1 MRMFKRK
8 ALLLLLLFSAL
19 PISAAQAT
27 PVPNSFSFHGAGYG
41 HGVGMS
47 QIGARG
53 MALESATAE
62 SILNYYYQGASV
74 ETTTDLIELRVN
86 VGHLLQ
92 SAVIKSDTASSEVLL
107 FSPAD
112 TVTPLARIQPGT
124 QISVSLQGN
133 SIQFFGSNLNFTG
146 SRFILRW
153 SGTRYLPGTPSS
165 IFLGIGKTFTQY
177 RYGQLNFAVVRSG
190 KISNIEITNSL
201 NLHDEYLYGIGE
213 MPTSWPAA
221 ALQAQVI
228 ASRTYAL
235 AKAGKIRT
243 ICDCDL
249 YATSLDQAF
258 IGYAKEAEPRYGTLW
273 RSAVDSTTV
282 DSATARAI
290 FYNGKPISAYFFSSS
305 NGFTEAAANVFG
317 TAFPYLNSVPD
328 PWSTNVVLNKR
339 YVDWTRSVTQKEIAA
354 AFLLPDVQRVRIIAE
369 SPTGTVTKIQGISSQ
384 GKKVTIKGE
393 TFRSRCKLPSAW
405 FELL

>member
-8 ALLLLLLFSAL
+8 ALLLLLVFSAL
-19 PISAAQAT
+19 PITPALAT

-62 SILNYYYQGASV
+62 NILNYYYQGASV
-74 ETTTDLIELRVN
+74 ETITDSIELRVN

-92 SAVIKSDTASSEVLL
+92 SAAIKTDTASSEILL
-107 FSPAD
+107 FSALD
-112 TVTPLARIQPGT
+112 TVTPLARILPGT
-124 QISVSLQGN
+124 QLAISLNGN
-133 SIQFFGSNLNFTG
+133 ALRFLAPNLDLTG
-146 SRFILRW
+146 SKFILRW
-153 SGTRYLPGTPSS
+153 SGTRYLAGTPSS
-165 IFLGIGKTFTQY
+165 IFLGIEKSFTQY
-177 RYGQLNFAVVRSG
+177 RYGQLNFTAVRSG

-235 AKAGKIRT
+235 AKAGKMRT

-249 YATSLDQAF
+249 YASSLDQAF

-282 DSATARAI
+282 DSATARAV
-290 FYNGKPISAYFFSSS
+290 FYNGKPISAFFFSSS

-328 PWSTNVVLNKR
+328 PWSANAVLNKR
-339 YVDWTRSVTQKEIAA
+339 YVDWTRSITQKVIAT
-354 AFLLPDVQRVRIIAE
+354 AFLLPDVQRLRIISE
-369 SPTGTVTKIQGISSQ
+369 SPTGTVTKIQGISST
-384 GKKVTIKGE
+384 GKKVTLKGE

>member
-19 PISAAQAT
+19 PITAAQAT
-27 PVPNSFSFHGAGYG
+27 PVPYSFSFHGAGYG

-62 SILNYYYQGASV
+62 RILNYYYQGAIV

-86 VGHLLQ
+86 VGHLLK
-92 SAVIKSDTASSEVLL
+92 SATIKSDTASSEILL
-107 FSPAD
+107 FSALD
-112 TVTPLARIQPGT
+112 TVTPLARILPGT
-124 QISVSLQGN
+124 QLAISLNGN
-133 SIQFFGSNLNFTG
+133 ALRFLAPNLDLTG
-146 SRFILRW
+146 SKFILRW
-153 SGTRYLPGTPSS
+153 SGTRYLAGAPSS
-165 IFLGIGKTFTQY
+165 IFLGIEKRFTQY
-177 RYGQLNFAVVRSG
+177 RYGQLNFTAVRSG

-235 AKAGKIRT
+235 SKAGKIRA

-290 FYNGKPISAYFFSSS
+290 FYNGKPISAFFFSSS

-328 PWSTNVVLNKR
+328 AWSASAVLNKR
-339 YVDWTRSVTQKEIAA
+339 YVDWTRSITQKVVAA
-354 AFLLPDVQRVRIIAE
+354 AFLLPDVQRLRIISE
-369 SPTGTVTKIQGISSQ
+369 SPTGTVTKIQGISST
-384 GKKVTIKGE
+384 GKKVTLKGE

>member
-8 ALLLLLLFSAL
+8 ALLLLLLFPAL
-19 PISAAQAT
+19 PITAAQAT

-53 MALESATAE
+53 MALESATADR
-62 SILNYYYQGASV
+62 ILNYYYQGATV

-86 VGHLLQ
+86 VGHLLK
-92 SAVIKSDTASSEVLL
+92 SATIKSDTASSEILL
-107 FSPAD
+107 FSALD
-112 TVTPLARIQPGT
+112 TVTPLARILPGT
-124 QISVSLQGN
+124 QLAISLNGN
-133 SIQFFGSNLNFTG
+133 ALRFLAPNLDLTG
-146 SRFILRW
+146 SKFILRW
-153 SGTRYLPGTPSS
+153 SGTRYLAGAPSS
-165 IFLGIGKTFTQY
+165 IFLGIEKSFTQY
-177 RYGQLNFAVVRSG
+177 RYGQLNFTAVRSG

-235 AKAGKIRT
+235 SKAGKIRA

-290 FYNGKPISAYFFSSS
+290 FYNGKPISAFFFSSS

-328 PWSTNVVLNKR
+328 AWSASAVLNKR
-339 YVDWTRSVTQKEIAA
+339 YVDWTRSITQKVIAA
-354 AFLLPDVQRVRIIAE
+354 AFLLPDVQRLRIISE
-369 SPTGTVTKIQGISSQ
+369 SPTGTVTKIQGISST
-384 GKKVTIKGE
+384 GKKVTLKGE

>member
-19 PISAAQAT
+19 PITAAQASS
-27 PVPNSFSFHGAGYG
+27 VPSSFSFHGAGYG

-62 SILNYYYQGASV
+62 NILNYYYQGASV
-74 ETTTDLIELRVN
+74 ETTTDSIELRVN

-92 SAVIKSDTASSEVLL
+92 SATIKTDTSSSEIVL
-107 FSPAD
+107 FSALD
-112 TVTPLARIQPGT
+112 TVTPLARILPGT
-124 QISVSLQGN
+124 QLAISLNGN
-133 SIQFFGSNLNFTG
+133 ALRFLAPNLDLTG
-146 SRFILRW
+146 QKFILRW

-165 IFLGIGKTFTQY
+165 IFLGIGKSFTQY

-190 KISNIEITNSL
+190 MIPAIEITNSL

-213 MPTSWPAA
+213 MPSSWPAA
-221 ALQAQVI
+221 ALEAQVI

-235 AKAGKIRT
+235 AKAGKIRA

-249 YATSLDQAF
+249 YASSLDQAF

-273 RSAVDSTTV
+273 RRAVDSTTV
-282 DSATARAI
+282 DSITARAV
-290 FYNGKPISAYFFSSS
+290 FYNGKPINAFFFSSS
-305 NGFTEAAANVFG
+305 NGFTEAAENVFG

-328 PWSTNVVLNKR
+328 PWSASAILNKR
-339 YVDWTRSVTQKEIAA
+339 YVDWNRTLTQKVIAA
-354 AFLLPDVQRVRIIAE
+354 AFLLPDVQQLRIISE
-369 SPTGTVTKIQGISSQ
+369 SPTGTVTKIQGISTT

>member
-19 PISAAQAT
+19 PITAAQAT
-27 PVPNSFSFHGAGYG
+27 PVPSSFSFHGAGYG

-62 SILNYYYQGASV
+62 NILNYYYQGATV

-92 SAVIKSDTASSEVLL
+92 SAAIKTDTASSEILL

-112 TVTPLARIQPGT
+112 TATPLARILPGT
-124 QISVSLQGN
+124 QLAISVN
-133 SIQFFGSNLNFTG
+133 GSALRFLAPNLDLTG
-146 SRFILRW
+146 SKFILRW
-153 SGTRYLPGTPSS
+153 SGTRYLAGAPSS
-165 IFLGIGKTFTQY
+165 IFLGIEKSFTQY
-177 RYGQLNFAVVRSG
+177 RYGQLNFTAVRSG
-190 KISNIEITNSL
+190 KISNVEITNSL

-235 AKAGKIRT
+235 SKAGKIRA

-290 FYNGKPISAYFFSSS
+290 FYNGKPISAFFFSSS

-328 PWSTNVVLNKR
+328 AWSASAVLNKR
-339 YVDWTRSVTQKEIAA
+339 YVDWTRSITQKVIAA
-354 AFLLPDVQRVRIIAE
+354 AFLLPDVQRLRIISE
-369 SPTGTVTKIQGISSQ
+369 SPTGTVTKIQGISST

>member
-1 MRMFKRK
+1 MFKRK

-19 PISAAQAT
+19 PITAAQAT
-27 PVPNSFSFHGAGYG
+27 PVPYSFSFHGSGYG

-62 SILNYYYQGASV
+62 RILNYYYQGATV

-86 VGHLLQ
+86 VGHLLK
-92 SAVIKSDTASSEVLL
+92 SATIKSDTASSEILL
-107 FSPAD
+107 FSALD
-112 TVTPLARIQPGT
+112 TVTPLARILPGT
-124 QISVSLQGN
+124 QLAISLNGN
-133 SIQFFGSNLNFTG
+133 ALRFLAPNLDLTG
-146 SRFILRW
+146 SKFILRW
-153 SGTRYLPGTPSS
+153 SGTRYLAGAPSS
-165 IFLGIGKTFTQY
+165 IFLGIEKSFTQY
-177 RYGQLNFAVVRSG
+177 RYGQLNFTAVRSG

-235 AKAGKIRT
+235 SKAGKIRA

-290 FYNGKPISAYFFSSS
+290 FYNGKPISAFFFSSS

-328 PWSTNVVLNKR
+328 AWSASAVLNKR
-339 YVDWTRSVTQKEIAA
+339 YVDWTRSITQKVVAA
-354 AFLLPDVQRVRIIAE
+354 AFLLPDVQRLRIISE
-369 SPTGTVTKIQGISSQ
+369 SPTGTVTKIQGISST
-384 GKKVTIKGE
+384 GKKVTLKGE

>member
-19 PISAAQAT
+19 PITAAQAT
-27 PVPNSFSFHGAGYG
+27 PVPYSFSFHGAGYG

-62 SILNYYYQGASV
+62 RILNYYYQGATV

-86 VGHLLQ
+86 VGHLLK
-92 SAVIKSDTASSEVLL
+92 SATIKSDTASSEILL
-107 FSPAD
+107 FSALD
-112 TVTPLARIQPGT
+112 TVTPLARILPGT
-124 QISVSLQGN
+124 QLAISLNGN
-133 SIQFFGSNLNFTG
+133 ALRFLAPNLDLTG
-146 SRFILRW
+146 SKFILRW
-153 SGTRYLPGTPSS
+153 SGTRYLAGAPSS
-165 IFLGIGKTFTQY
+165 IFLGIEKSFTQY
-177 RYGQLNFAVVRSG
+177 RYGQLNFTAVRSG

-235 AKAGKIRT
+235 SKAGKIRA

-290 FYNGKPISAYFFSSS
+290 FYNGKPISAFFFSSS

-328 PWSTNVVLNKR
+328 AWSASAVLNKR
-339 YVDWTRSVTQKEIAA
+339 YVDWTRSITQKVVAA
-354 AFLLPDVQRVRIIAE
+354 AFLLPDVQRLRIISE
-369 SPTGTVTKIQGISSQ
+369 SPTGTVTKIQGISST
-384 GKKVTIKGE
+384 GKKVTLKGE

>member
-19 PISAAQAT
+19 PITAAQAT
-27 PVPNSFSFHGAGYG
+27 PVPNSFSFHGSGYG

-62 SILNYYYQGASV
+62 RILNYYYQGATV

-86 VGHLLQ
+86 VGHLLK
-92 SAVIKSDTASSEVLL
+92 SAAIKTDTASSEILL
-107 FSPAD
+107 FSALD
-112 TVTPLARIQPGT
+112 TVTPLARILPGT
-124 QISVSLQGN
+124 QLAISLNGN
-133 SIQFFGSNLNFTG
+133 ALRFLAPNLDLTG
-146 SRFILRW
+146 SKFILRW
-153 SGTRYLPGTPSS
+153 SGTRYLAGAPSS
-165 IFLGIGKTFTQY
+165 IFLGIEKSFTQY
-177 RYGQLNFAVVRSG
+177 RYGQLNFTAVRSG

-235 AKAGKIRT
+235 SKAGKIRA

-290 FYNGKPISAYFFSSS
+290 FYNGKPISAFFFSSS

-328 PWSTNVVLNKR
+328 AWSASAVLNKR
-339 YVDWTRSVTQKEIAA
+339 YVDWTRSITQKVVAA
-354 AFLLPDVQRVRIIAE
+354 AFLLPDVQRLRIISE
-369 SPTGTVTKIQGISSQ
+369 SPTGTVTKIQGISSS
-384 GKKVTIKGE
+384 GKKVTLKGE

>member
-19 PISAAQAT
+19 PITAAQAT
-27 PVPNSFSFHGAGYG
+27 PVPNSFSFHGSGYG

-62 SILNYYYQGASV
+62 RILNYYYQGATV

-86 VGHLLQ
+86 VGHLLK
-92 SAVIKSDTASSEVLL
+92 SAAIKTDTASSEILL
-107 FSPAD
+107 FSALD
-112 TVTPLARIQPGT
+112 TVTPLARILPGT
-124 QISVSLQGN
+124 QLAISLNGN
-133 SIQFFGSNLNFTG
+133 ALRFLAPNLDLTG
-146 SRFILRW
+146 SKFILRW
-153 SGTRYLPGTPSS
+153 SGTRYLAGAPSS
-165 IFLGIGKTFTQY
+165 IFLGIEKSFTQY
-177 RYGQLNFAVVRSG
+177 RYGQLNFTAVRSG

-235 AKAGKIRT
+235 SKAGKIRA

-290 FYNGKPISAYFFSSS
+290 FYNGKPISAFFFSSS

-328 PWSTNVVLNKR
+328 AWSASAVLNKR
-339 YVDWTRSVTQKEIAA
+339 YVDWTRSITQKVIAA
-354 AFLLPDVQRVRIIAE
+354 AFLLPDVQRLRIISE
-369 SPTGTVTKIQGISSQ
+369 SPTGTVTKIQGISST
-384 GKKVTIKGE
+384 GKKITLKGE

>member
-1 MRMFKRK
+1 MFKRK

-19 PISAAQAT
+19 PITAAQAT
-27 PVPNSFSFHGAGYG
+27 PVPYSFSFHGAGYG

-62 SILNYYYQGASV
+62 RILNYYYQGATV

-86 VGHLLQ
+86 VGHLLK
-92 SAVIKSDTASSEVLL
+92 SATIKSDTASSEILL
-107 FSPAD
+107 FSALD
-112 TVTPLARIQPGT
+112 TVTPLARILPGT
-124 QISVSLQGN
+124 QLAISLNGN
-133 SIQFFGSNLNFTG
+133 ALRFLAPNLDLTG
-146 SRFILRW
+146 SKFILRW
-153 SGTRYLPGTPSS
+153 SGTRYLAGAPSS
-165 IFLGIGKTFTQY
+165 IFLGIEKSFTRY
-177 RYGQLNFAVVRSG
+177 RYGQLNFTAVRSG

-235 AKAGKIRT
+235 SKAGKIRA

-290 FYNGKPISAYFFSSS
+290 FYNGKPISAFFFSSS

-328 PWSTNVVLNKR
+328 AWSASAVLNKR
-339 YVDWTRSVTQKEIAA
+339 YVDWTRSITQKAVAA
-354 AFLLPDVQRVRIIAE
+354 AFLLPDVQRLRIISE
-369 SPTGTVTKIQGISSQ
+369 SPTGTVTKIQGISST

>member
-19 PISAAQAT
+19 PITAAQAT
-27 PVPNSFSFHGAGYG
+27 PVPYSFSFHGAGYG

-62 SILNYYYQGASV
+62 RILNYYYQGATV

-86 VGHLLQ
+86 VGHLLK
-92 SAVIKSDTASSEVLL
+92 SATIKSDTASSEILL
-107 FSPAD
+107 FSALD
-112 TVTPLARIQPGT
+112 TVTPLARILPGT
-124 QISVSLQGN
+124 QLAISLNGN
-133 SIQFFGSNLNFTG
+133 ALRFLAPNLDLTG
-146 SRFILRW
+146 SKFILRW
-153 SGTRYLPGTPSS
+153 SGTRYLAGAPSS
-165 IFLGIGKTFTQY
+165 IFLGIEKSFTRY
-177 RYGQLNFAVVRSG
+177 RYGQLNFTAVRSG

-235 AKAGKIRT
+235 SKAGKIRA

-290 FYNGKPISAYFFSSS
+290 FYNGKPISAFFFSSS

-328 PWSTNVVLNKR
+328 AWSASAVLNKR
-339 YVDWTRSVTQKEIAA
+339 YVDWTRSITQKAVAA
-354 AFLLPDVQRVRIIAE
+354 AFLLPDVQRLRIISE
-369 SPTGTVTKIQGISSQ
+369 SPTGTVTKIQGISST

>member
-19 PISAAQAT
+19 PITAAQAT
-27 PVPNSFSFHGAGYG
+27 PVPNSFSFHGSGYG

-62 SILNYYYQGASV
+62 RILNYYYQGATV

-86 VGHLLQ
+86 VGHLLK
-92 SAVIKSDTASSEVLL
+92 SAAIKTDTASSEILL
-107 FSPAD
+107 FSALD
-112 TVTPLARIQPGT
+112 TVTPLARILPGT
-124 QISVSLQGN
+124 QLAISLNGN
-133 SIQFFGSNLNFTG
+133 ALRFLAPNLDLTG
-146 SRFILRW
+146 SKFILRW
-153 SGTRYLPGTPSS
+153 SGTRYLAGAPSS
-165 IFLGIGKTFTQY
+165 IFLGIEKSFTQY
-177 RYGQLNFAVVRSG
+177 RYGQLNFTAVRSG

-235 AKAGKIRT
+235 SKAGKIRA

-258 IGYAKEAEPRYGTLW
+258 IGYAKEVEPRYGTLW

-290 FYNGKPISAYFFSSS
+290 FYNGKPISAFFFSSS

-328 PWSTNVVLNKR
+328 AWSASAVLNKR
-339 YVDWTRSVTQKEIAA
+339 YVDWTRSITQKVVAA
-354 AFLLPDVQRVRIIAE
+354 AFLLPDVQRLRIISE
-369 SPTGTVTKIQGISSQ
+369 SPTGTVTKIQGISSS
-384 GKKVTIKGE
+384 GKKVTLKGE

>member
-19 PISAAQAT
+19 PITAAQAT
-27 PVPNSFSFHGAGYG
+27 PVPNSFSFHGSGYG

-62 SILNYYYQGASV
+62 RILNYYYQGATV

-86 VGHLLQ
+86 VGHLLK
-92 SAVIKSDTASSEVLL
+92 SAAIKTDTASSEILL
-107 FSPAD
+107 FSALD
-112 TVTPLARIQPGT
+112 TVTPLARILPGT
-124 QISVSLQGN
+124 QLAISLNGN
-133 SIQFFGSNLNFTG
+133 ALRFLAPNLDLTG
-146 SRFILRW
+146 SKFILRW
-153 SGTRYLPGTPSS
+153 SGTRYLAGAPSS
-165 IFLGIGKTFTQY
+165 IFLGIEKSFTQY
-177 RYGQLNFAVVRSG
+177 RYGQLNFTAVRSG

-235 AKAGKIRT
+235 SKAGKIRA

-290 FYNGKPISAYFFSSS
+290 FYNGKPISAFFFSSS

-328 PWSTNVVLNKR
+328 AWSASAVLNKR
-339 YVDWTRSVTQKEIAA
+339 YVDWTRSITQKVVAA
-354 AFLLPDVQRVRIIAE
+354 AFLLPDVQRLRIISE
-369 SPTGTVTKIQGISSQ
+369 SPTGTVTKIQGISST
-384 GKKVTIKGE
+384 GKKITLKGE

>member
-19 PISAAQAT
+19 PITAAQAT
-27 PVPNSFSFHGAGYG
+27 PVPYSFSFHGSGYG

-62 SILNYYYQGASV
+62 RILNYYYQGATV

-86 VGHLLQ
+86 VGHLLK
-92 SAVIKSDTASSEVLL
+92 SATIKSDTASSEILL
-107 FSPAD
+107 FSALD
-112 TVTPLARIQPGT
+112 TVTPLARILPGT
-124 QISVSLQGN
+124 QLAISLNGN
-133 SIQFFGSNLNFTG
+133 ALRFLAPNLDLTG
-146 SRFILRW
+146 SKFILRW
-153 SGTRYLPGTPSS
+153 SGTRYLAGAPSS
-165 IFLGIGKTFTQY
+165 IFLGIEKSFTQY
-177 RYGQLNFAVVRSG
+177 RYGQLNFTAVRSG

-235 AKAGKIRT
+235 SKAGKIRA

-290 FYNGKPISAYFFSSS
+290 FYNGKPISAFFFSSS

-328 PWSTNVVLNKR
+328 AWSASAVLNKR
-339 YVDWTRSVTQKEIAA
+339 YVDWTRSITQKVVAA
-354 AFLLPDVQRVRIIAE
+354 AFLLPDVQRLRIISE
-369 SPTGTVTKIQGISSQ
+369 SPTGTVTKIQGISST
-384 GKKVTIKGE
+384 GKKVTLKGE

>member
-1 MRMFKRK
+1 
-8 ALLLLLLFSAL
+8 
-19 PISAAQAT
+19 
-27 PVPNSFSFHGAGYG
+27 
-41 HGVGMS
+41 
-47 QIGARG
+47 
-53 MALESATAE
+53 
-62 SILNYYYQGASV
+62 
-74 ETTTDLIELRVN
+74 
-86 VGHLLQ
+86 
-92 SAVIKSDTASSEVLL
+92 
-107 FSPAD
+107 
-112 TVTPLARIQPGT
+112 VTPLARILPGT
-124 QISVSLQGN
+124 QLAISLNGN
-133 SIQFFGSNLNFTG
+133 ALRFLAPNLDLTG
-146 SRFILRW
+146 SKFILRW
-153 SGTRYLPGTPSS
+153 SGTRYLAGAPSS
-165 IFLGIGKTFTQY
+165 IFLGIEKSFTQY
-177 RYGQLNFAVVRSG
+177 RYGQLNFTAVRSG

-235 AKAGKIRT
+235 SKAGKIRA

-290 FYNGKPISAYFFSSS
+290 FYNGKPISAFFFSSS

-317 TAFPYLNSVPD
+317 TALPYLNSVPD
-328 PWSTNVVLNKR
+328 PWSASAVLNKR
-339 YVDWTRSVTQKEIAA
+339 YVDWTRSITQKVIAA
-354 AFLLPDVQRVRIIAE
+354 AFLLPDVQRLRIISE
-369 SPTGTVTKIQGISSQ
+369 SPTGTVTKIQGISST

>member
-8 ALLLLLLFSAL
+8 ALLLLLVFSAL
-19 PISAAQAT
+19 PVTPAQAT

-62 SILNYYYQGASV
+62 NILNYYYQGASV
-74 ETTTDLIELRVN
+74 ETITDSIELRVN

-92 SAVIKSDTASSEVLL
+92 SAAIKTDTASSEILL
-107 FSPAD
+107 FSALD
-112 TVTPLARIQPGT
+112 TVTPLARILPGT
-124 QISVSLQGN
+124 QLAISLNGN
-133 SIQFFGSNLNFTG
+133 ALRFLAANLDLTG
-146 SRFILRW
+146 QKFILRW
-153 SGTRYLPGTPSS
+153 SGTRYLAGTPSS
-165 IFLGIGKTFTQY
+165 IFLGIGKSFTQY
-177 RYGQLNFAVVRSG
+177 RYGQLNFAVIRSG

-249 YATSLDQAF
+249 YASSLDQAF

-282 DSATARAI
+282 DSATARAV
-290 FYNGKPISAYFFSSS
+290 FYNGKPISAFFFSSS

-328 PWSTNVVLNKR
+328 PWSASALLNKR
-339 YVDWTRSVTQKEIAA
+339 YVDWTRSIAQKVVAA
-354 AFLLPDVQRVRIIAE
+354 AFLLPDVQRLRIISE
-369 SPTGTVTKIQGISSQ
+369 SPTGTVTKIQGISST
-384 GKKVTIKGE
+384 GRKVTIKGE

>member
-19 PISAAQAT
+19 PITAAQAT
-27 PVPNSFSFHGAGYG
+27 PVPSSFSFHGAGYG

-62 SILNYYYQGASV
+62 NILNYYYQGATV

-92 SAVIKSDTASSEVLL
+92 SAAIKTDTASSEILL
-107 FSPAD
+107 FSPTD
-112 TVTPLARIQPGT
+112 TVTPLARILPGT
-124 QISVSLQGN
+124 QLAISVN
-133 SIQFFGSNLNFTG
+133 GSALRFLAPNLDLTG
-146 SRFILRW
+146 SKFILRW
-153 SGTRYLPGTPSS
+153 SGTRCLAGAPSS
-165 IFLGIGKTFTQY
+165 IFLGIEKSFTQY
-177 RYGQLNFAVVRSG
+177 RYGQLNFTAVRSG

-235 AKAGKIRT
+235 SKAGKIRA

-258 IGYAKEAEPRYGTLW
+258 VGYAKEAEPRYGTLW

-328 PWSTNVVLNKR
+328 AWSASAVLNKR
-339 YVDWTRSVTQKEIAA
+339 YVDWTRSITQKVIAA
-354 AFLLPDVQRVRIIAE
+354 AFLLPDVQRLRIISE
-369 SPTGTVTKIQGISSQ
+369 SPTGTVTKIQGISST
-384 GKKVTIKGE
+384 GKKVTLKGE

>member
-1 MRMFKRK
+1 MFKRK

-19 PISAAQAT
+19 PITAAQAT
-27 PVPNSFSFHGAGYG
+27 PVPSSFSFHGAGYG

-62 SILNYYYQGASV
+62 NILNYYYQGATV

-92 SAVIKSDTASSEVLL
+92 SAAIKTDTASSEILL

-112 TVTPLARIQPGT
+112 TATPLARILPGT
-124 QISVSLQGN
+124 QLAISVN
-133 SIQFFGSNLNFTG
+133 GSALRFLAPNLDLTG
-146 SRFILRW
+146 SKFILRW
-153 SGTRYLPGTPSS
+153 SGTRYLAGAPSS
-165 IFLGIGKTFTQY
+165 IFLGIEKSFTQY
-177 RYGQLNFAVVRSG
+177 RYGQLNFTAVRSG
-190 KISNIEITNSL
+190 KISNVEITNSL

-235 AKAGKIRT
+235 SKAGKIRA

-258 IGYAKEAEPRYGTLW
+258 VGYAKEAEPRYGTLW

-290 FYNGKPISAYFFSSS
+290 FYNGKPISAFFFSSS

-328 PWSTNVVLNKR
+328 AWSASAVLNKR
-339 YVDWTRSVTQKEIAA
+339 YVDWTRSITQKVIAA
-354 AFLLPDVQRVRIIAE
+354 AFLLPDVQRLRIISE
-369 SPTGTVTKIQGISSQ
+369 SPTGTVTKIQGISST